1 MPNEDK
7 TFSGSFVLDLRI
19 WWRQVHTLYMGREES
34 RVIDAQFQATG
45 LRREKMGTSV
55 DETPVKIV
63 HKQVYLE

>member
-1 MPNEDK
+1 MISRK
-7 TFSGSFVLDLRI
+7 VLDI
-19 WWRQVHTLYMGREES
+19 SATQDKSATLQSSWTGL
-34 RVIDAQFQATG
+34 IDAQFQATD